1 MKCDTGTNP
10 AVLVRELDVGNCVT
24 CGGVVG
30 LGLKEEP
37 TGWKVYRV
45 CLDTDEGCDGRR
57 VGTVSRGSVDHYDD
71 VIDRASQLVEN
82 QYRPI
87 S

>member
-1 MKCDTGTNP
+1 M
-10 AVLVRELDVGNCVT
+10 LVRDLDQGRCFVCD
-24 CGGVVG
+24 GVVG

-45 CLDTDEGCDGRR
+45 CLDGEGTCRDRR
-57 VGTVSRGSVDHYDD
+57 VGTVSRSSVDHYDD
-71 VIDRASQLVEN
+71 VIEKATRLVE
-82 QYRPI
+82 R

>member
-1 MKCDTGTNP
+1 MF
-10 AVLVRELDVGNCVT
+10 VRELEQGRCRICN
-24 CGGVVG
+24 GAVG

-45 CLDTDEGCDGRR
+45 CLDGDGPCRERR
-57 VGTVSRGSVDHYDD
+57 VGTVSRSSIDHYDD
-71 VIDRASQLVEN
+71 VVERAEQLMKH
-82 QYRPI
+82 